1 MSSATKG
8 VTKSKQRE
16 SRKSRTTDV
25 SKATPPSS
33 GKSSSAANGRTRSK
47 VSPRRKPSRPSMAQ
61 SDSKELTMGENSEAI
76 YPTNTQTGPASQNGS
91 KAAMGATETQ
101 RSTAAY
107 VFLRL
112 AAETL
117 EDIERVRI
125 AAENRARA
133 LTHPEQNIG
142 LPEDDP
148 VVEAAQELAAKLQGI
163 ESDAE
168 KAVKKVVRQTP
179 LGPWVKQAIGVGEK
193 QAGRLLGVIGNP
205 RYRVDGETGEIHERT
220 VGQLWSYCG
229 YAVRDGVAPKR
240 KRGEQGNW
248 NPKARM
254 RAYLIA
260 ESCMKSPTS
269 PYRRLYEDAREKY
282 ADSKHEHS
290 CAQCGAK
297 GKPAQPG
304 TDLRDGHKHARAL
317 RIVAKEVLRDMWIAA
332 DQWVSE

>member
-8 VTKSKQRE
+8 VAKPKQRK
-16 SRKSRTTDV
+16 SRKSRTNHGP
-25 SKATPPSS
+25 KA
-33 GKSSSAANGRTRSK
+33 KSAASGDS
-47 VSPRRKPSRPSMAQ
+47 SRPSITP
-61 SDSKELTMGENSEAI
+61 STSRGPTTGENSEAKATAE
-76 YPTNTQTGPASQNGS
+76 PQTRTAPQNGS
-91 KAAMGATETQ
+91 KAATADAGTHT
-101 RSTAAY
+101 SGAAY
-107 VFLRL
+107 AFLAL

-142 LPEDDP
+142 LSEDDP
-148 VVEAAQELAAKLQGI
+148 VVEMAQELAVKLQEI
-163 ESDAE
+163 EADSE

-229 YAVRDGVAPKR
+229 YAVKDGVAPKR

-269 PYRRLYEDAREKY
+269 PYRRLYEEAREKY
-282 ADSKHEHS
+282 ADSKHEHP

-332 DQWVSE
+332 DH